1 MYINQKKDEIIAIET
16 QTGALFPKNRLP
28 SHINEK
34 TMIKDIVFDFGGVL
48 TTIDTE
54 RALDRF
60 RALGVKDPAQYI
72 NSYCQKGPFF
82 EVENGDIDA
91 ETFCDRLGTICGR
104 EITFEEA
111 REAWLGFLVEIH
123 EEWLE
128 YLQTLRSNYRLSVLS
143 NTNPF
148 IQSWALTDN
157 FTSCGK
163 SLADYF
169 DNLFFSYRMH
179 CSKPGEEIYR
189 KMLRLGGMNACETLF
204 VDDGA
209 KNIETAARVGI
220 KTLKVENGTDW
231 RHALEELLKKG

>member
-1 MYINQKKDEIIAIET
+1 
-16 QTGALFPKNRLP
+16 
-28 SHINEK
+28 
-34 TMIKDIVFDFGGVL
+34 MIKDIVFDFGGVL

-148 IQSWALTDN
+148 IQSWALTDR
-157 FTSCGK
+157 FTTCGK

-209 KNIETAARVGI
+209 KNIETAAKVGI

-231 RHALEELLKKG
+231 RHALEVLLKKG